1 MPKLVQPVTAT
12 VELVTAL
19 KEGNFGPYRSV
30 LFKNGDEKIWQSFDP
45 DAEELA
51 VLSRGVQV
59 QLVPR
64 GESKQG
70 KTQYNIVLL
79 SAPASS
85 TPMTKRATLSAAKKY
100 EVAAHIEQMAKMYRF
115 CFEQAQIALTGA
127 TEDRATVLLLPMR
140 CLWGLAGSLG
150 CRGRGEACR
159 RLSQTFETLDVQI
172 RKI

>member
-30 LFKNGDEKIWQSFDP
+30 LFKNGEEKIWQSFDS

-127 TEDRATVLLLPMR
+127 TEDRATVSAAADALFYGGLREVWAVGGVVKRAVGFRKLL
-140 CLWGLAGSLG
+140 
-150 CRGRGEACR
+150 
-159 RLSQTFETLDVQI
+159 
-172 RKI
+172 KH

>member
-30 LFKNGDEKIWQSFDP
+30 LFKNGEEKIWQSFNP

-51 VLSRGVQV
+51 ALSRGVQV

-85 TPMTKRATLSAAKKY
+85 TSMTERATLSAARKY

-127 TEDRATVLLLPMR
+127 TEDRATVSAAADALFMGA
-140 CLWGLAGSLG
+140 CGKFGL
-150 CRGRGEACR
+150 
-159 RLSQTFETLDVQI
+159 
-172 RKI
+172 